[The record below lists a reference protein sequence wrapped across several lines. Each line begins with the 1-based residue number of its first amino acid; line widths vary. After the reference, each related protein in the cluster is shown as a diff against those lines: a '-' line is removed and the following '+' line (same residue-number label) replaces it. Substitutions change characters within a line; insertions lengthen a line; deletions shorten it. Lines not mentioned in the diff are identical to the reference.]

1 MLHTDGLHGKTF
13 ETMLKSCCLSENVLT
28 QNENEIIRSYLF
40 AVMHF
45 ETNKAINLIMK
56 SNEAEGNKVSTC

>member
-28 QNENEIIRSYLF
+28 QNENEIIRSYCICL
-40 AVMHF
+40 
-45 ETNKAINLIMK
+45 L
-56 SNEAEGNKVSTC
+56 